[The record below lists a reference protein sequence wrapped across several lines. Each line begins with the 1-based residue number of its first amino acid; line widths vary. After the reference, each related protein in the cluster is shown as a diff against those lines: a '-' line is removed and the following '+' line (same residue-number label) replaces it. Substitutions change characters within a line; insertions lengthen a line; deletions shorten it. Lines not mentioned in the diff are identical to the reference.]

1 MPVNTIKTIDELE
14 DELENAFFYKKM
26 NFCTK
31 FWQDLL
37 DSIVKKH
44 SFQNDFVL
52 GSGNFAYEEIVS
64 YLWNKFRLICKNYG
78 LSFRETT
85 SPHMIEFIIV
95 LPFGDPA
102 LELGN
107 ELSIIVNKKNIILK
121 IKSTH
126 YYYTTLKVCDYIQV
140 ENIVAEICE
149 ELIDNKKMDQYVLDY
164 TAFMEEFS
172 SLTPKS
178 LQIAINS
185 IKALYEASNQPISVL
200 EQHTMYSTMLINEK
214 SVEIS
219 HKDYLKNPDILVR
232 LLAPKKS

>member
-1 MPVNTIKTIDELE
+1 MPVNTIKTIDELK
-14 DELENAFFYKKM
+14 DELGNAFFYEKM

-52 GSGNFAYEEIVS
+52 GSSNYNFAAVIL
-64 YLWNKFRLICKNYG
+64 YLRNKISLICKNYR
-78 LSFRETT
+78 LSFREETY
-85 SPHMIEFIIV
+85 PHMIEFIIV
-95 LPFGDPA
+95 LPFEDPA

-107 ELSIIVNKKNIILK
+107 ELSIIVNKSNIILK
-121 IKSTH
+121 IQSAH

-149 ELIDNKKMDQYVLDY
+149 ELIDNKKKDQYVLDY

-185 IKALYEASNQPISVL
+185 IKVLYEASNQPISVL

-219 HKDYLKNPDILVR
+219 HKDYLKNPDILLG
-232 LLAPKKS
+232 LLNEKTL